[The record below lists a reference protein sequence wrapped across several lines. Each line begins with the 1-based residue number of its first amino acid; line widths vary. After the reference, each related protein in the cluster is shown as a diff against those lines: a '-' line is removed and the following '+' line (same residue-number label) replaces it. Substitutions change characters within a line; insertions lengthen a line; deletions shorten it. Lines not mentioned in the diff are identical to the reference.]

1 MTVSE
6 VAGITKLAAATVRKY
21 VLRKT
26 IPFVK
31 IGAAVRF
38 RPSDIEGWI
47 NRKSEESGVRNEE
60 LGEKEPDLKDGELF
74 PLEELGGVRK

>member
-1 MTVSE
+1 METLMTVGE
-6 VAGITKLAAATVRKY
+6 VAGVTKLTVATLRKY

-38 RPSDIEGWI
+38 KPSEIEKWI
-47 NRKSEESGVRNEE
+47 NRKNED
-60 LGEKEPDLKDGELF
+60 LGDGEKAGKGELDF
-74 PLEELGGVRK
+74 GENTE

>member
-1 MTVSE
+1 MTVDD
-6 VAGITKLAAATVRKY
+6 VAGITKLAVATVRKY

-38 RPSDIEGWI
+38 KPSEIEKWI
-47 NRKSEESGVRNEE
+47 TGKNEESGMKG
-60 LGEKEPDLKDGELF
+60 GEPGEGNGELDF
-74 PLEELGGVRK
+74 GENTE